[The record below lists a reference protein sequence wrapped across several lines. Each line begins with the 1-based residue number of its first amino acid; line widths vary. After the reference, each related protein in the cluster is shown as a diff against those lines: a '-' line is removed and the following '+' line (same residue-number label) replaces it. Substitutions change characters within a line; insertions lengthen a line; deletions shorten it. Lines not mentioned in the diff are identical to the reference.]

1 MADESSQS
9 HSQSVSGAFATA
21 PQLNIEGQHA
31 MENPNANNEASVQ
44 SAASGQKQQ
53 MQSSSSGTS
62 SKRRKLTM
70 FLRLPHFDEQIC
82 RVLEVPG
89 ELGTLKKMLDV
100 GPGQELVVNHPR
112 FTEQFFIVE
121 DPRQLFDGC
130 NIKLIV
136 PKRRV
141 YAQLLASDGA
151 VQSGGGVTG

>member
-1 MADESSQS
+1 MPGEESS
-9 HSQSVSGAFATA
+9 VSAAFQTA
-21 PQLNIEGQHA
+21 PQLNIEGSHS
-31 MENPNANNEASVQ
+31 MMKSDNANND
-44 SAASGQKQQ
+44 SAGAGAEKAQPKQ
-53 MQSSSSGTS
+53 
-62 SKRRKLTM
+62 RKLTM

-89 ELGTLKKMLDV
+89 ELATLKKMLDV

-141 YAQLLASDGA
+141 YVQLL
-151 VQSGGGVTG
+151 